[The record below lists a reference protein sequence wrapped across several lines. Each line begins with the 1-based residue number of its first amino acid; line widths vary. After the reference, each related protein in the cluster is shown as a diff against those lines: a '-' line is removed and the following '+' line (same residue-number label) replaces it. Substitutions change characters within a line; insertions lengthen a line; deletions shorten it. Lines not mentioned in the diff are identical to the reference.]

1 MKTLRNIIALAV
13 ILLPLS
19 SFAQRTI
26 TVMGAGSAIVK
37 PDHVILSLTSSMQD
51 KSVQGAF
58 AKNEEFEV
66 KLRKAAAEVGIPS
79 ESIKMRTYVLNP
91 TYDYSNTAGGPPKL
105 IGYNYIAIYELAV
118 MDIKS
123 VAKAMDAVSSV
134 GATNVT
140 VDSYAS
146 TKAEGLEEDAMQDAL
161 LMAREKASFLAK
173 RMGSTVGDIISIS
186 DAAAEGGGGAA
197 MSEYER
203 EEQER
208 RGSSNRINP
217 QVIVRSVSLKVTF
230 SVK

>member
-1 MKTLRNIIALAV
+1 MKTLQNIVAV
-13 ILLPLS
+13 VVFLLPVLT
-19 SFAQRTI
+19 FAQRTI
-26 TVMGAGSAIVK
+26 TVIGAGSALVK

-58 AKNEEFEV
+58 AKNEEFER
-66 KLRKAAAEVGIPS
+66 KLRKVAAEVGVPP

-91 TYDYSNTAGGPPKL
+91 TYDYSNSAGGPPKL

-118 MDIKS
+118 MDIHS
-123 VAKAMDAVSSV
+123 IAKAMDAVSTV

-146 TKAEGLEEDAMQDAL
+146 SKAEGLEEDAMNEAL

-173 RMGSTVGDIISIS
+173 RMGSTIGEIVSIS

-208 RGSSNRINP
+208 RGGTNRINP
-217 QVIVRSVSLKVTF
+217 HAIVRSATLKVTYL
-230 SVK
+230 VK